1 MAIDEYDA
9 DNIKIAHQI
18 RWDASDDDLLFY
30 KQIGMRWVQM
40 YWASDEPDVD
50 EMRKLQERLLQYD
63 IQIYSG
69 RNRGYHSQKIQLG
82 QDGRDEDIE
91 RYCLFIRTLGELGIP
106 MSVYDFHPANTYT
119 THQVERRGYTARA
132 FDLDTFR
139 KEAEKDR
146 FDRTYSVED
155 IWDNY
160 TYFINKVLP
169 VAEEANVTLALH
181 PDDPPV
187 KNMNGVGKLV
197 THYDGYH
204 RAEEIA
210 DGSDHW
216 GLLFCVGTWSEGG
229 EQMGKNVF
237 EMIED
242 FGGRGK
248 IKMIHFR
255 NVSAP
260 MPYFEETFPDDGY
273 MDMQKVMSAL
283 RKVGFSGPVIP
294 DHIPRLVGDE
304 NSRSGL
310 AYCIS
315 YMRAVLRQA
324 NKEVG

>member
-1 MAIDEYDA
+1 MPVDEYDA

-40 YWASDEPDVD
+40 HWASQEPDVN
-50 EMRKLQERLLQYD
+50 EMRKLQDRLLGYD

-69 RNRGYHSQKIQLG
+69 RHDAYHSQKIQLG

-91 RYCLFIRTLGELGIP
+91 RYCSFIRALGELGIP

-132 FDLDTFR
+132 FDLNTFR
-139 KEAEKDR
+139 KEIEKDK
-146 FDRTYSVED
+146 FERTYSVEEM
-155 IWDNY
+155 WDNY
-160 TYFINKVLP
+160 TYFINAVLP

-181 PDDPPV
+181 PDDPPLE
-187 KNMNGVGKLV
+187 NMNGVGKLV

-204 RAEEIA
+204 RAEEISG
-210 DGSDHW
+210 DSDNW

-229 EQMGKNVF
+229 DQMGKDVF

-260 MPYFEETFPDDGY
+260 MPYFEEAFPDDGY
-273 MDMQKVMSAL
+273 MDMQQVMSAL

-294 DHIPRLVGDE
+294 DHIPKLVGDE
-304 NSRSGL
+304 NSHSGL